1 MVQRNMNK
9 SELKE
14 KIRRMKMEIQELE
27 ECLDKYEERIIVMT
41 MNLSIE
47 IVINMT
53 MKNVITK
60 EKIMG
65 IVSVVVMAD
74 FNMKSAP

>member
-14 KIRRMKMEIQELE
+14 KIRRMKKE
-27 ECLDKYEERIIVMT
+27 IIVMT
-41 MNLSIE
+41 MTLSIE
-47 IVINMT
+47 IVILMT

-60 EKIMG
+60 EKNMG
-65 IVSVVVMAD
+65 IVSVVVMD
-74 FNMKSAP
+74 VINMKSAT